1 MHEGKAVKALQ
12 CNCGGCTFVQQVKVN
27 TFSVTTGRE
36 ADIQTFQTV
45 KRKLEK
51 DGWFIGNSWRQDR
64 CPRCI
69 AEQRSATARAN
80 IERQKEKQ
88 QVSVQPKPYL
98 LQQTGTALQAQQSP
112 PKITDVL
119 PPGGI
124 VNGEV
129 MRKPSPEENKI
140 VSDKLEEV
148 YTKNNGGYQPGW
160 TDARVASDLGCP
172 RAWVVAVREMF
183 FGSVTTNPEIE
194 IALTEV
200 RKHIELGREFLV
212 AFQNRATEVELQLKK
227 DESILRD
234 LEAKYR

>member
-1 MHEGKAVKALQ
+1 MLQGHKFEHNVVMHEGKAVKALQ
-12 CNCGGCTFVQQVKVN
+12 CNCGGCTFVQQIKVN

-69 AEQRSATARAN
+69 AEQRSATARDT

-88 QVSVQPKPYL
+88 QVSVVSARPNPQ
-98 LQQTGTALQAQQSP
+98 AL
-112 PKITDVL
+112 L

-129 MRKPSPEENKI
+129 MRKPSFEENKLI
-140 VSDKLEEV
+140 RMKLEEV
-148 YTKNNGGYQPGW
+148 YIENNGGYQPGW
-160 TDARVASDLGCP
+160 TDARVATDLGCP
-172 RAWVVAVREMF
+172 RAWVAANREMN
-183 FGSVTTNPEIE
+183 FGTVTTNPEIE
-194 IALTEV
+194 IALRDVKKHVELAREV
-200 RKHIELGREFLV
+200 LV
-212 AFQNRATEVELQLKK
+212 AFQKRADEFELQLRK
-227 DESILRD
+227 DEVIIRD
-234 LEAKYR
+234 LEEKYK